1 MSQENVE
8 IVRGV
13 LAAIA
18 DERFDDVAPTLHPE
32 VEIVP
37 STEFPESEIL
47 RGLVGFR
54 RWGSRYPGTFGDYEF
69 AATGFWDAGD
79 QVVVALH
86 DRVRL
91 APGGAQ
97 IEDHFAHLWTI
108 REGIVVRIQVF
119 ESSAEAL
126 EAAGLSE

>member
-1 MSQENVE
+1 MPRV
-8 IVRGV
+8 
-13 LAAIA
+13 
-18 DERFDDVAPTLHPE
+18 F
-32 VEIVP
+32 
-37 STEFPESEIL
+37 
-47 RGLVGFR
+47 
-54 RWGSRYPGTFGDYEF
+54 GTP
-69 AATGFWDAGD
+69 GD

-108 REGIVVRIQVF
+108 RDGIVVRIQVF

-126 EAAGLSE
+126 EAAGLRE